1 MAWQP
6 QEGPIL
12 ELAGYLK
19 DSLGNPYNANAHKR
33 ATEVCLISSYG
44 SIRAPKDAPA
54 SLLNM
59 FVLTI
64 STVDASAS
72 QPIPGYQ

>member
-19 DSLGNPYNANAHKR
+19 DSLGNPYDVNAQKR
-33 ATEVCLISSYG
+33 ATEVCLASLDDSL
-44 SIRAPKDAPA
+44 KDALVFFRP
-54 SLLNM
+54 M
-59 FVLTI
+59 CPF
-64 STVDASAS
+64 
-72 QPIPGYQ
+72 

>member
-19 DSLGNPYNANAHKR
+19 DSLGNSYDSNAQKR
-33 ATEVCLISSYG
+33 ATEVCFDS
-44 SIRAPKDAPA
+44 
-54 SLLNM
+54 
-59 FVLTI
+59 
-64 STVDASAS
+64 
-72 QPIPGYQ
+72 PIFI

>member
-19 DSLGNPYNANAHKR
+19 DSLGNPYDANAQKR
-33 ATEVCLISSYG
+33 ATEVCLVSPYG
-44 SIRAPKDAPA
+44 SIRALKDTPISSHSIIPILTTPTVDAPA
-54 SLLNM
+54 S
-59 FVLTI
+59 
-64 STVDASAS
+64 
-72 QPIPGYQ
+72 QPIS

>member
-19 DSLGNPYNANAHKR
+19 DSLGNPYDINAQKR
-33 ATEVCLISSYG
+33 ATEVCLASPYG
-44 SIRAPKDAPA
+44 SIR
-54 SLLNM
+54 L
-59 FVLTI
+59 
-64 STVDASAS
+64 
-72 QPIPGYQ
+72 

>member
-19 DSLGNPYNANAHKR
+19 DSLGNPYNVNAQKR
-33 ATEVCLISSYG
+33 ATEVCLTSSYG
-44 SIRAPKDAPA
+44 YIRALKDPY
-54 SLLNM
+54 SICLC
-59 FVLTI
+59 
-64 STVDASAS
+64 
-72 QPIPGYQ
+72 

>member
-19 DSLGNPYNANAHKR
+19 DSLGNPYDVNAQKR
-33 ATEVCLISSYG
+33 ATEVCLVSPYDFV
-44 SIRAPKDAPA
+44 RAPKDALT
-54 SLLNM
+54 SLHSMCL
-59 FVLTI
+59 F
-64 STVDASAS
+64 
-72 QPIPGYQ
+72 

>member
-19 DSLGNPYNANAHKR
+19 DSLGNPYDINAQKR
-33 ATEVCLISSYG
+33 ATEVCLASPYG
-44 SIRAPKDAPA
+44 SIRTLKDV
-54 SLLNM
+54 SMSSNSMCL
-59 FVLTI
+59 F
-64 STVDASAS
+64 
-72 QPIPGYQ
+72 